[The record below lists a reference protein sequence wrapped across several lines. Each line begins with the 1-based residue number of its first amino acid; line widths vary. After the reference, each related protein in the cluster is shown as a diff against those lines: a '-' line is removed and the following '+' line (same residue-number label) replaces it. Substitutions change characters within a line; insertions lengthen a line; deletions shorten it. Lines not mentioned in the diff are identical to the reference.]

1 MREVTYSTKIFHE
14 KLLVSQVPAPCI
26 WHGGSIDVLDD
37 SDEFQQPSGIISKA
51 KRKVT
56 EQVPLSAHLAAQA
69 YGVPME
75 SKYKPIDDNISEGM
89 PNGGDY
95 GCKEDLS
102 TGAKALQLH
111 EEDFYGNN
119 LGTS

>member
-1 MREVTYSTKIFHE
+1 VKPLASW
-14 KLLVSQVPAPCI
+14 VPAPCI
-26 WHGGSIDVLDD
+26 WREESIDVLDD
-37 SDEFQQPSGIISKA
+37 SDDSQQPSGIMSRA
-51 KRKVT
+51 KRKLT
-56 EQVPLSAHLAAQA
+56 KQVSLSAHLAAQA
-69 YGVPME
+69 HGVSME
-75 SKYKPIDDNISEGM
+75 SKHKPIDDNISERM

-95 GCKEDLS
+95 GCKEDPS